1 MVAGASRL
9 GETSGPASDETL
21 HLEEVP
27 AFRMSSPKFRLPKY
41 LELVLA
47 PPPGCVEFAGWI
59 QGWRGTGERHT
70 LATFCEPSGF
80 GPPLLIVIVILISA
94 SPFRLQHWELTM
106 KIKIKKKLLNRQ
118 LPTP

>member
-9 GETSGPASDETL
+9 GETSGSASDERL

-27 AFRMSSPKFRLPKY
+27 AFRMSSPKRIRGNSGTAFG
-41 LELVLA
+41 VQ
-47 PPPGCVEFAGWI
+47 GIAGWI

-80 GPPLLIVIVILISA
+80 
-94 SPFRLQHWELTM
+94 
-106 KIKIKKKLLNRQ
+106 
-118 LPTP
+118 